1 MLCSEEDEHPRLQY
15 FSVAVYTITHR
26 FDNCCIFK
34 ISGTKV
40 KMSASSIETSVF
52 IILLLLSLTS
62 VLSFVAPR
70 NALIRSTSLMLSSK
84 PPTYAELLQASK
96 ASKQNNSAPRQPAIA
111 PVIRNAPAVSTE
123 IERQAVDELP
133 FDDAI
138 YEHLKFVIGIS
149 FFYVVSSI
157 IKLIGILCSSTW
169 SSTYVLFYCFVPTGK
184 LSSRMKSDKP
194 LTPDELKSFKNSCTE
209 IIRDAKTVLAKAPEK
224 SAPASRTV
232 APAATEPVLEF
243 QNVGARRDG
252 KDRVHKPPV
261 EKRVTQKES
270 EFVIY
275 EMGEGPTSDERPDP
289 NSEFS
294 ALHGLK
300 NTWEMPGMD
309 NMTTD
314 EYYAAINARIVSMK
328 NKRKQTPGNSNTM
341 VNDYFESLSR
351 PRAPT

>member
-1 MLCSEEDEHPRLQY
+1 
-15 FSVAVYTITHR
+15 
-26 FDNCCIFK
+26 
-34 ISGTKV
+34 
-40 KMSASSIETSVF
+40 
-52 IILLLLSLTS
+52 
-62 VLSFVAPR
+62 
-70 NALIRSTSLMLSSK
+70 
-84 PPTYAELLQASK
+84 
-96 ASKQNNSAPRQPAIA
+96 
-111 PVIRNAPAVSTE
+111 
-123 IERQAVDELP
+123 
-133 FDDAI
+133 
-138 YEHLKFVIGIS
+138 
-149 FFYVVSSI
+149 
-157 IKLIGILCSSTW
+157 
-169 SSTYVLFYCFVPTGK
+169 
-184 LSSRMKSDKP
+184 MKSDKP
-194 LTPDELKSFKNSCTE
+194 LTPDDLKSFKNSCTE
-209 IIRDAKTVLAKAPEK
+209 IIRDAKTVLAKAPEN
-224 SAPASRTV
+224 SAPASRAV
-232 APAATEPVLEF
+232 APAATDPVLEF

-261 EKRVTQKES
+261 DKRVTQKEPK
-270 EFVIY
+270 VIIH